1 MGRALTERQAA
12 ASEKDCAYLIA
23 VSVEKALRAAGW
35 TTDSDG
41 DQTEWGP
48 RGKDLGLAEDAELVS
63 AVRGAIAPFLT
74 SDGKRLEQ
82 RTGGGDRRDPGAKH
96 TRRRGA
102 GDRRGAP

>member
-1 MGRALTERQAA
+1 MSG
-12 ASEKDCAYLIA
+12 KDTAYLIA
-23 VSVEKALRAAGW
+23 VSVEKALRGFGW

-48 RGKDLGLAEDAELVS
+48 RGKDLGLAEDAELVR
-63 AVRGAIAPFLT
+63 AVRDAIGPYLT

-82 RTGGGDRRDPGAKH
+82 RTAGGDRRDPGTKH

-102 GDRRGAP
+102 GDRRSAV